1 MNLHELPSLVERTKK
16 RLGRGTSSGR
26 GKTSGR
32 GHKGDK
38 ARGKSPWY
46 RVGGSRRS
54 RLIKHLPQLRG
65 IGNSPVTNKRAPV
78 SLAQLEAAFSKGD
91 VVTLATLIE
100 KGVVTRVSSVKVLN
114 KGSLTKA
121 LTVQIPVSSSAKD
134 AIERAGG
141 TVTEVTE

>member
-1 MNLHELPSLVERTKK
+1 MNLHEMPSLIKRTKK
-16 RLGRGTSSGR
+16 RVGRGTSSGR

-54 RLIKHLPQLRG
+54 RLIKHLPQRRG
-65 IGNSPVTNKRAPV
+65 IGNGNV
-78 SLAQLEAAFSKGD
+78 SLKAV
-91 VVTLATLIE
+91 VVTLAQIEASYNKGETVSLDTLIE
-100 KGVVTRVSSVKVLN
+100 KGLVSRTVTVKVLN
-114 KGSLTKA
+114 KGSLKKA
-121 LTVQIPVSSSAKD
+121 VTVRIPVSSSAKE

-141 TVTEVTE
+141 TIESK

>member
-1 MNLHELPSLVERTKK
+1 MNLHEMPALVEKTHK
-16 RLGRGTSSGR
+16 RVGRGTSSGR

-54 RLIKHLPQLRG
+54 RLLKHLPQVRG
-65 IGNSPVTNKRAPV
+65 IGNLNKSEKP
-78 SLAQLEAAFSKGD
+78 L
-91 VVTLATLIE
+91 VVTLSVLESSYNAGETVTLQSLYE
-100 KGVVTRVSSVKVLN
+100 KGVVSPSQAGVKVLGQGN
-114 KGSLTKA
+114 LTKK
-121 LTVQIPVSSSAKD
+121 LTVELPVSASAKE

-141 TVTEVTE
+141 NVQ